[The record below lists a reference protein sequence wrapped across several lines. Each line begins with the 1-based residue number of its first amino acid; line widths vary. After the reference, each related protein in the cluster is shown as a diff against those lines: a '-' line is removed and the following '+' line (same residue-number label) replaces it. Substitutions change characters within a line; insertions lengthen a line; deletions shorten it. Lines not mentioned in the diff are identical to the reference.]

1 MLLHIGICFKIHSL
15 CFWEFQNQLDEK
27 NKQDLAI
34 SCYGYR
40 MKPMHLFHISLWNKE
55 EQTVTPESILQ
66 DKSNNLF
73 CLYELLALPEL
84 KCI

>member
-40 MKPMHLFHISLWNKE
+40 MKPMHLFHISL
-55 EQTVTPESILQ
+55 
-66 DKSNNLF
+66 
-73 CLYELLALPEL
+73 
-84 KCI
+84 